1 MQLAGRVVLVTGG
14 ARGLGAAIVHAALTA
29 GARVVSSDLS
39 FVAPPAHPNVLH
51 VTGDVAIAADRER
64 MLDAAFSRFGAL
76 DGLVNNAALNIS
88 RPFVETREED
98 YDRVASVGQRAVFFL
113 TQGAV
118 RRVRAAP
125 GARTLSVV
133 NVSSV
138 HALAGMPGAG
148 PYDAVKAA
156 LVGLTRTLAVE
167 LAVGAPAVRV
177 NAVSPG
183 ACDTEMVR
191 RVFEAA
197 PDKAA
202 SWRYWSDNLPQQRLV
217 QPREVAEPVV
227 FLLSDAA
234 SAITGAN
241 LVIDG
246 GMTAKLMSK
255 EPYESRPYD

>member
-1 MQLAGRVVLVTGG
+1 MLAGRVVLITGG
-14 ARGLGAAIVHAALTA
+14 ARGLGAAIVQAAVGA
-29 GARVVSSDLS
+29 GARVVASDLS
-39 FVAPPAHPNVLH
+39 FPAPPAHPSVLH
-51 VTGDVAIAADRER
+51 VVGDVTKAADRER

-76 DGLVNNAALNIS
+76 DGLVNNAALNIC
-88 RPFVETREED
+88 RPFLDTREED
-98 YDRVASVGQRAVFFL
+98 YDRVVNVGQRAMFFL

-118 RRVRAAP
+118 RRARATP

-138 HALAGMPGAG
+138 HALGGMPGAG
-148 PYDAVKAA
+148 PYDAAKAA
-156 LVGLTRTLAVE
+156 LLGLTRTLAVE

-191 RVFEAA
+191 MIFEAA
-197 PDKAA
+197 PDRAA
-202 SWRYWSDNLPQQRLV
+202 SWKYWSDNLPQARLV
-217 QPREVAEPVV
+217 LPKEVADPVV
-227 FLLSDAA
+227 FLLSDGA

-255 EPYESRPYD
+255 EPYESKPYES